1 MRTLHITAACLLSFL
16 LTAPPVSAQ
25 EQIFGIGSPADM
37 PMPFPGMGPR
47 QVKTGT
53 ARIRGRVLSS
63 ETGDALRRV
72 QVRVSGP
79 DIGWKNATTD
89 GEGRFEFR
97 DLPAGRFSVSATKS
111 GYVPVQYGQ
120 MRPFES
126 GKAIELAEG
135 QLLDKADM
143 LMPRGSVISGR
154 VLDEFGDPVTDAMV
168 STMRLTW
175 SNGRRRLQAAGRTSM
190 TNDLGQFRLYGLP
203 PGDYYVSATMRDMA
217 VVEMSIA
224 AMDPATRG
232 GAPAPTSGYAPT
244 YFPGTAN
251 GAEAQKIPIAAGQ
264 DAPNT
269 DFALLPVHLAKIT
282 GTVISSDGKP
292 VEGSMVNALPRS
304 ADMAFGPMLG
314 SSARTGRN
322 GTFTLAG
329 VPPGDY
335 TLQTWALQITTT
347 GAGDMMTFTARV
359 GGTDGAELESGSLPL
374 TVSGEDVSNVVIM
387 TSKGATASGQVT
399 FEGGV
404 KPANLATLQI
414 NAIPTVMDGPMM
426 GLGGGPG
433 KVGPDGAFELRG
445 LSGARL
451 IRAQGLPQGWML
463 KSVHANGVD
472 VTDSGIEF
480 KGGEALTGVEVVL
493 TSKVTELS
501 GSVRGSSGG
510 PIKDYTLV
518 VFSDDPQRWTL
529 PNSRYVTGS
538 RPNQEGR
545 FQVGNLPPGSYYAV
559 ATDDIAQGEW
569 GDPDVL
575 DRFKSKATKF
585 TLDEGEKK
593 VLDLKLADR

>member
-1 MRTLHITAACLLSFL
+1 MRTLHLAGVGL
-16 LTAPPVSAQ
+16 LTLLLASSEVTAQ
-25 EQIFGIGSPADM
+25 EQIFGVGVEGDM
-37 PMPFPGMGPR
+37 PFPFPGMPPR
-47 QVKTGT
+47 QMKTGT

-79 DIGWKNATTD
+79 DIGSKSATTD

-111 GYVPVQYGQ
+111 GYVSVQYGQ

-175 SNGRRRLQAAGRTSM
+175 SNGRRRLQPAGRTAM

-224 AMDPATRG
+224 AMGMATPG
-232 GAPAPTSGYAPT
+232 GGPAPTSGYAPT
-244 YFPGTAN
+244 YFPGTPN

-292 VEGSMVNALPRS
+292 VEGSMINALPRS

-335 TLQTWALQITTT
+335 TLQTRSLQITTT

-359 GGTDGAELESGSLPL
+359 GGTDGAESESGSLPD
-374 TVSGEDVSNVVIM
+374 GERRGRVERGHPDLER
-387 TSKGATASGQVT
+387 GDGQRAGHVR
-399 FEGGV
+399 
-404 KPANLATLQI
+404 
-414 NAIPTVMDGPMM
+414 
-426 GLGGGPG
+426 
-433 KVGPDGAFELRG
+433 RG
-445 LSGARL
+445 RKAGEPRDAAHHGDARQYR
-451 IRAQGLPQGWML
+451 RA
-463 KSVHANGVD
+463 D
-472 VTDSGIEF
+472 
-480 KGGEALTGVEVVL
+480 
-493 TSKVTELS
+493 
-501 GSVRGSSGG
+501 
-510 PIKDYTLV
+510 
-518 VFSDDPQRWTL
+518 
-529 PNSRYVTGS
+529 
-538 RPNQEGR
+538 EGR
-545 FQVGNLPPGSYYAV
+545 RRQPG
-559 ATDDIAQGEW
+559 DGW
-569 GDPDVL
+569 
-575 DRFKSKATKF
+575 R
-585 TLDEGEKK
+585 
-593 VLDLKLADR
+593 